1 MSTDSYFV
9 IDLETS
15 VNNIGKDKSKCG
27 IASPHHHNNVIVAT
41 GIMTDKCKYPKL
53 FYTDG
58 SVYNKLLN
66 GLYFD
71 EEPDIEKWLKSVCKA
86 RIIVGH
92 NIAFDINYILYNSL
106 NNKHINIIRES
117 IVKEPIL
124 VWDTMLVEHMLSGQQ
139 WKYPSLDDVC
149 KHYGLPIKNQE
160 VKDLWDAGV
169 KTEDIDKHL
178 LLEYLS
184 HDVTVTKEIFELQ
197 IKAVDKSG
205 MRNIVFDELRAR
217 MATIMM
223 EHNGT
228 PFNETLA
235 KKLREDITEEIKEVR
250 ELIIDNLK
258 SINYNVNF
266 TPDLIETIN
275 ISSPQ
280 QVSKMLFGGEI
291 DWFTKEPDI
300 DDTGKVVLYKSGI
313 KKGHTKWKKVTNSTK
328 LIRVANPK
336 TVWGTAKVGIY
347 STSDEVLSDLLQ
359 QSLTWY
365 ARDLIKAIQKYRKL
379 TKERDTYLTGLLKVC
394 WDGGLLHPT
403 FNHVETPTG
412 RLSCR
417 NPNIQNITAK
427 K

>member
-1 MSTDSYFV
+1 VSKDNYFV
-9 IDLETS
+9 IDLETT
-15 VNNIGKDKSKCG
+15 VNSLSKDKAKCG
-27 IASPHHHNNVIVAT
+27 VASPHYYDNWIVAT
-41 GIMTDKCKYPKL
+41 GIMTDKCQYPKL
-53 FYTDG
+53 FYKDG
-58 SVYNKLLN
+58 FVYNKLLN
-66 GLYFD
+66 GLYHDD
-71 EEPDIEKWLKSVCKA
+71 ERDIETWLNSIRDSK
-86 RIIVGH
+86 IIVGH
-92 NIAFDINYILYNSL
+92 NIAFDINYIL
-106 NNKHINIIRES
+106 NNFDEDKNIKIIKDI
-117 IVKEPIL
+117 IVSEPII

-139 WKYPSLDDVC
+139 WRYPSLDDVC
-149 KHYGLPIKNQE
+149 IHYGLPIKDKTIKE
-160 VKDLWDAGV
+160 LWDVGV
-169 KTEDIDKHL
+169 KTEDIDKEL

-184 HDVTVTKEIFELQ
+184 HDVVVTKQIFELQ
-197 IKAVDKSG
+197 RKEVDKSG

-217 MATIMM
+217 MSTILM

-235 KKLREDITEEIKEVR
+235 EEIQKDISKEIEDLRQV
-250 ELIIDNLK
+250 IIDNLK

-266 TPDLIETIN
+266 TPDLIDTIN

-280 QVSKMLFGGEI
+280 QVSKMIFGGEI
-291 DWFTKEPDI
+291 DWFTKEPEL

-328 LIRVANPK
+328 LIRIANPRGAWK
-336 TVWGTAKVGIY
+336 TSKIGIY
-347 STSDEVLSDLLQ
+347 STSDDVLSDLLLE
-359 QSLTWY
+359 SLIWY
-365 ARDLIKAIQKYRKL
+365 SKDLIECIQEFRKL

-417 NPNIQNITAK
+417 NPNIQNITTK